1 MVRPAPAPT
10 SVLRRFTRG
19 RERPRGVVWFG
30 ARSLWGHL
38 RHLIA
43 AAIATQNIDSR
54 TWMTPDEPDELL
66 ARIARELGGDTGA
79 PTLTGALGRDLYVDF
94 VADTGDDVSVSRAVA
109 TMLFAPYELPDP
121 EHPDQ
126 LVQAPRGD
134 ILVFGGDTAY
144 PVATVRELANR
155 VVGPWNQVLADLPPD
170 PTPRVVLAV
179 PGNHDWYDGLDGFA
193 RLFRR
198 RPAGGQ
204 TEPRQ
209 EAMAQPRLQRHFE
222 WVRRFAHNRAVP
234 KPAALALSGYAP
246 VQGGSYFA
254 LALAPGIEALAVDR
268 QLTSP
273 DEPQA
278 QFLRGH
284 HGAAP
289 GSALLLLLPDPVFAF
304 GVPTPTGTDMLAH
317 LQLDD
322 QMRTFVLTG
331 DIHHYERLEHG
342 PLLQVTA
349 GGGGAFLHPT
359 RIARGGLTPAVAWPN
374 RGQCRAILRQV
385 PWTVARGRA
394 GLLPHAGLTA
404 LYGLALLLTHQLK
417 AHIGMAVSVWLA
429 ATLLTATVYALIGG
443 VTRAWS
449 VAPLA
454 LGAGALTALIAGGG
468 AAAVYA
474 AFDRVG
480 WSAPTAVAGLLA
492 WAVAVMG
499 GALVFG
505 GFLAILT
512 RLGHEHLQA
521 FTTLD
526 HPGFKHFVRLRIR
539 ADGRGIDGWCIGAA
553 DPIAGARA
561 PVLVDSFTWRPHPER
576 E

>member
-1 MVRPAPAPT
+1 MESASRT
-10 SVLRRFTRG
+10 VLRRFTRG
-19 RERPRGVVWFG
+19 QERPHGVVWFG

-43 AAIATQNIDSR
+43 AAIATQNIDCR
-54 TWMTPDEPDELL
+54 AWMTPDEPAELL
-66 ARIARELGGDTGA
+66 ARIARLLGGDAGA
-79 PTLTGALGRDLYVDF
+79 ATLTGALGRDVYVDF
-94 VADTGDDVSVSRAVA
+94 VADTGDDVNVSRAVA
-109 TMLFAPYELPDP
+109 TMLFAPYDLPDP
-121 EHPDQ
+121 QQPER
-126 LVQAPRGD
+126 LVHAPRGD
-134 ILVFGGDTAY
+134 VLMFGGDTAY
-144 PVATVRELANR
+144 PVATVKELANR
-155 VVGPWNQVLADLPPD
+155 VVAPWNQVLAALPPD

-198 RPAGGQ
+198 RLDGGQ
-204 TEPRQ
+204 AEPRR
-209 EAMAQPRLQRHFE
+209 EAIAQPRLQRHLE
-222 WVRRFAHNRAVP
+222 WVRRFVRNRAVP
-234 KPAALALSGYAP
+234 KPEALALSGYTP

-254 LALAPGIEALAVDR
+254 LACAPGIELLAVDR

-278 QFLRGH
+278 EFLRRH

-304 GVPTPTGTDMLAH
+304 GMPSPTGTDMLAH

-322 QMRTFVLTG
+322 QMQTFVLTG
-331 DIHHYERLEHG
+331 DIHHYERLQHG

-359 RIARGGLTPAVAWPN
+359 RIAPGGLRPTVSWPD
-374 RGQCRAILRQV
+374 RAQCLAILRQV

-404 LYGLALLLTHQLK
+404 LYGLALLLTHQLQ
-417 AHIGMAVSVWLA
+417 AHIGVAVSVWLA

-443 VTRAWS
+443 VTRSWS

-454 LGAGALTALIAGGG
+454 LGAACLTAVIAGGG

-480 WSAPTAVAGLLA
+480 WSTPTALVGLVA
-492 WAVAVMG
+492 WAVAVIG

-505 GFLAILT
+505 GFLSILT
-512 RLGHEHLQA
+512 WRGHEHLQA

-539 ADGRGIDGWCIGAA
+539 ADGRGVDGWCIGSA
-553 DPIAGARA
+553 DPVAGARA
-561 PVLVDSFTWRPHPER
+561 PVLVDAFTWRPHE
-576 E
+576 

>member
-1 MVRPAPAPT
+1 MA
-10 SVLRRFTRG
+10 VLRRFARG

-54 TWMTPDEPDELL
+54 TWMTPEAPAELL
-66 ARIARELGGDTGA
+66 ARIAHVLGGDA
-79 PTLTGALGRDLYVDF
+79 RADTLTGALGRDLFVDF
-94 VADTGDDVSVSRAVA
+94 VADTGDDVTVSRAVA
-109 TMLFAPYELPDP
+109 SMLFAPYELPDP
-121 EHPDQ
+121 DHPGQ
-126 LVQAPRGD
+126 VVRAPRGD
-134 ILVFGGDTAY
+134 ILMFGGDTAY
-144 PVATVRELANR
+144 PVATVKELANR
-155 VVGPWNQVLADLPPD
+155 VVAPWNQVLAQLPPD
-170 PTPRVVLAV
+170 ETPRVVLAV

-198 RPAGGQ
+198 RSGG
-204 TEPRQ
+204 EDARPRHDAIA
-209 EAMAQPRLQRHFE
+209 EPRLQHHLE
-222 WVRRFAHNRAVP
+222 WVRRFVRNRAVP
-234 KPAALALSGYAP
+234 KPAALALSGYTP

-254 LALAPGIEALAVDR
+254 LALARGIELLAVDR

-273 DEPQA
+273 DPEQA
-278 QFLRGH
+278 QFLRRH

-304 GVPTPTGTDMLAH
+304 GLPSPTGTDMMAH

-342 PLLQVTA
+342 PMLQVTA

-359 RIARGGLTPAVAWPN
+359 RLAPGGLSPAVTWPG
-374 RGQCRAILRQV
+374 RPQCLAILRRV

-404 LYGLALLLTHQLK
+404 LYGLGLLLSRQLH
-417 AHIGMAVSVWLA
+417 ARAGVAVSVWLA

-443 VTRAWS
+443 VTRS
-449 VAPLA
+449 RRVAPLA
-454 LGAGALTALIAGGG
+454 IGAACTTALIAGAG
-468 AAAVYA
+468 AAVVHA
-474 AFDRVG
+474 AFARVG
-480 WSAPTAVAGLLA
+480 WSGPTALVGLLA
-492 WAVAVMG
+492 WAVAVIG

-512 RLGHEHLQA
+512 WRGHEHLQA

-539 ADGRGIDGWCIGAA
+539 ADGRGIDGWCIGAP
-553 DPIAGARA
+553 DPVAGAP
-561 PVLVDSFTWRPHPER
+561 PVLVDSFTWRPHDD
-576 E
+576 